1 VEHEHSHSHESHEE
15 HGHGDGEPIIVKK
28 LVQNEMLAQDLND
41 HGVIAEPA
49 AQGTHPVEKGPSY
62 SHMFGMNSR
71 FTTNKGVI
79 RVRGRNFDLVQVLQ
93 KF

>member
-1 VEHEHSHSHESHEE
+1 VEHEHSHSHEE
-15 HGHGDGEPIIVKK
+15 HGQGDGEPIIVKK
-28 LVQNEMLAQDLND
+28 LAPNEMLAQDLSD

-49 AQGTHPVEKGPSY
+49 VHGTHPVEKGPSY